1 MSLLAAFSELKDPRR
16 AQGMRFNLSQILT
29 MTFLAY
35 LCGYHSYRSIM
46 KFCKSCQA
54 LLVDELALAHGI
66 PSYVTFR
73 DVLTRLDEQA
83 CITAFN
89 VWALSYT
96 SQLGEESVSVD
107 GKSLRS
113 TLRAYAESS
122 QDFKA
127 VVSAFGQTSGLVYQI
142 GTYRNKK
149 ESEIEVVRKLITSLE
164 GMGLLICG
172 DALHCQKKL

>member
-1 MSLLAAFSELKDPRR
+1 MSLLEAFSELKDPRR

-46 KFCKSCQA
+46 KFCISCEN
-54 LLVDELALAHGI
+54 LLVDELGLTHGI

-73 DVLTRLDEQA
+73 DVLSRLDEQA
-83 CITAFN
+83 CVAAFN
-89 VWALSYT
+89 IWALSYT
-96 SQLGEESVSVD
+96 SSSIQEALSVD

-113 TLRAYAESS
+113 TLREYAKSS
-122 QDFKA
+122 QDFRA
-127 VVSAFGQTSGLVYQI
+127 VVSVFGHKSGLVYQI
-142 GTYRNKK
+142 DTYRNKK
-149 ESEIEVVRKLITSLE
+149 ESEIAIVRNLITSLN